1 MFAKYYRAIFKIVN
15 ERCGK
20 GERVIFWERFGESL
34 GECFQECLIEY
45 PRNALG
51 NALSNAWER
60 VSMDPSEM
68 PWEITEKGL

>member
-1 MFAKYYRAIFKIVN
+1 M
-15 ERCGK
+15 GK
-20 GERVIFWERFGESL
+20 ENGEYFGERFGESL
-34 GECFQECLIEY
+34 GECFQECLIVY